1 MTSSK
6 QQSLTREQKEAV
18 GLLSIGTFLEYFD
31 LMLYIHMAVLLNELF
46 FPESD
51 STTKALLLAF
61 TFCSTYLLRPIGALI
76 FGYLGDNIGRKHTV
90 IITTF
95 IMSVSCIVMASLPTY
110 TQIGIT
116 ASCVMLI
123 CRIIQGMTSMGEIIG
138 ATLYL
143 TETIQR
149 PQQYTVVA
157 FLNFL
162 TGFGGTVAL
171 GVASLVTLEKGGF
184 SWRYAFLIGAVV
196 AFIGTIAR
204 TTLRETP
211 EFADARRRVK
221 KTFKNM
227 NKDLGILENNPLWNT
242 KVDKVTA
249 ISMFFI
255 QCAWPVCFYIAYIH
269 CGNILQEVFMY
280 SPEQII
286 HQNFFLSIVEVIAII
301 PLIYLCRYF
310 YPILILKVKLVAFI
324 VFIFICPY
332 LFDNAKT
339 PYDIFWIQSFTMIFI
354 LDDIPATTILVTH
367 FPVFKRFTSV
377 AVIYALSRAMMYIIT
392 SFGLVY
398 LTKYYGH
405 WGLLAITIPVVIG
418 YTFGILHFEKLEKE
432 SGSYPQKKNS
442 VSEVSANLN

>member
-1 MTSSK
+1 
-6 QQSLTREQKEAV
+6 
-18 GLLSIGTFLEYFD
+18 
-31 LMLYIHMAVLLNELF
+31 
-46 FPESD
+46 
-51 STTKALLLAF
+51 LLAF

-95 IMSVSCIVMASLPTY
+95 MMAVSCIVMASLPTY
-110 TQIGIT
+110 AQIGIT
-116 ASCVMLI
+116 ASCVMII

-149 PQQYTVVA
+149 PQQYIVVA

-171 GVASLVTLEKGGF
+171 GIASLVTLEKGGI

-221 KTFKNM
+221 KTFKTM
-227 NKDLGILENNPLWNT
+227 NKDIGVLETNPLWNI
-242 KVDKVTA
+242 KVDKITA

-280 SPEQII
+280 SPEQVI
-286 HQNFFLSIVEVIAII
+286 HQNFFLSIVEVIAIRVSGRI
-301 PLIYLCRYF
+301 GRKYTLRTK
-310 YPILILKVKLVAFI
+310 LKK
-324 VFIFICPY
+324 
-332 LFDNAKT
+332 
-339 PYDIFWIQSFTMIFI
+339 SGE
-354 LDDIPATTILVTH
+354 
-367 FPVFKRFTSV
+367 RF
-377 AVIYALSRAMMYIIT
+377 
-392 SFGLVY
+392 
-398 LTKYYGH
+398 
-405 WGLLAITIPVVIG
+405 
-418 YTFGILHFEKLEKE
+418 
-432 SGSYPQKKNS
+432 
-442 VSEVSANLN
+442 